1 MAAPLNLQILRQPD
15 DQTCG
20 PTCLHALYA
29 YYGDVQP
36 LTQVI
41 SETRMLK
48 EGGTIAANLACHA
61 LRRGY
66 KAKIYTYNL
75 AMFDPTWFSTPGVDI
90 GERLER
96 QLEAKPD
103 PKRRA
108 ATEGYIEF
116 LGLGGRM
123 RFEDLTTNLLRRYL
137 KRGVPILTGL
147 SATYLYRCAREYGPR
162 SDYDDVRGEPM
173 GHFVVL
179 AGYDRVRREV
189 TVADPLHD
197 NPGFES
203 HKYQVNIDRLIGAI
217 FLGVLTYDANLLI
230 IEPKGE
236 PETRRRDREGKKAGS
251 RSSRG
256 SAKGGR
262 AT

>member
-1 MAAPLNLQILRQPD
+1 M
-15 DQTCG
+15 
-20 PTCLHALYA
+20 YS
-29 YYGDVQP
+29 YFGDVAP

-41 SETRMLK
+41 SETRMLE
-48 EGGTIAANLACHA
+48 EGGTIAANLASHA

-66 KAKIYTYNL
+66 RATLYTYNL
-75 AMFDPTWFSTPGVDI
+75 TMFDPTWFSTPKVDLA
-90 GERLER
+90 ERLGR
-96 QLEAKPD
+96 QAEQKQDRKL
-103 PKRRA
+103 RV
-108 ATEGYIEF
+108 ATLGYIEF
-116 LGLGGRM
+116 LSLGGRI

-137 KRGVPILTGL
+137 RRGVPILTGL
-147 SATYLYRCAREYGPR
+147 SSTYLYRCAREFGPK

-230 IEPKGE
+230 IEPKGRAE
-236 PETRRRDREGKKAGS
+236 QGDNVKTGRLDRSRWGRRRAEEAGEGAEE
-251 RSSRG
+251 
-256 SAKGGR
+256 GGV
-262 AT
+262 AEGGFAEGGAPA